1 MAKAKKLPS
10 GSWRVQVYDYKDS
23 NGKRIYK
30 SFTSDDPT
38 PAGRRE
44 AEKQAALFA
53 ANKKDSKEIK
63 DLCNLKYKDAL
74 KQYIDDRASILSP
87 ATVREYKRSLR
98 TDLQG
103 LMDVK
108 ICDMTLNK
116 IQQVINKEAITHS
129 PKSIRNMHGLL
140 SAVMKTYRPDFAL
153 NTALPQK
160 ERPNLY
166 VPNDQEVK
174 EIMIYVEGTVMEL
187 PILLAAFGPMRR
199 GEICALDSQDIKGNV
214 VHVCQN
220 MVRDD
225 KGQWVIKQPKSY
237 AGDRY
242 IEFPDFVAAKWQGVT
257 GRITPLHPN
266 NISDRFKTILKHV
279 GVHPFRFHDLRHYSA
294 SIQHALGI
302 PDAYIMERGGWSNDG
317 VLKNVYR
324 HTIETHKEEMTHK
337 ANDYFESMTGNI
349 KTRKAILQEYSIA
362 IAQDIENCE
371 ERSRIITEATKI
383 LNKYRTLLE
392 QRGWILNP
400 YEGAMMSPDCST
412 LFVFSRE
419 PYNGQLL
426 LFNTDKKEQYIGLV
440 NDYIKSGEFIEIE

>member
-10 GSWRVQVYDYKDS
+10 GSWRVLAYDYTDS

-44 AEKQAALFA
+44 AEKQAAIFA
-53 ANKKDSKEIK
+53 ASKRKKSD
-63 DLCNLKYKDAL
+63 DVCTLKYKDAL
-74 KQYIDDRASILSP
+74 KQYIDDRKSILSP
-87 ATVREYKRSLR
+87 ATVREYRRSLKA
-98 TDLQG
+98 DLQD
-103 LMDVK
+103 LMDERV
-108 ICDMTLNK
+108 CDITQEK
-116 IQQVINKEAITHS
+116 IQQSINKEALNHS
-129 PKSIRNMHGLL
+129 PKSVRNMHGLL
-140 SAVMKTYRPDFAL
+140 SAVMKTYRPDFAI

-166 VPNDQEVK
+166 VPNDEEVK
-174 EIMIYVEGTVMEL
+174 KIMKYAEGTVMEL

-199 GEICALDSQDIKGNV
+199 GEICALESRDIQGNI

-220 MVRDD
+220 MVRNDE
-225 KGQWVIKQPKSY
+225 GQWVIKQPKSY

-242 IEFPDFVAAKWQGVT
+242 IDFPEFVANKWQGIS

-266 NISDRFKTILKHV
+266 NISDRFQVILKHV
-279 GVHPFRFHDLRHYSA
+279 GVHSFRFHDLRHYSA

-302 PDAYIMERGGWSNDG
+302 PDAYIMERGGWGNDT

-324 HTIETHKEEMTHK
+324 HTLEEKKAEMTHK
-337 ANDYFESMTGNI
+337 ANDYFEAMTGKIRNR
-349 KTRKAILQEYSIA
+349 KTILKKYNDLISINAESSEEITCKINQASKVLIEYK
-362 IAQDIENCE
+362 E
-371 ERSRIITEATKI
+371 
-383 LNKYRTLLE
+383 LLE
-392 QRGWILNP
+392 KLGWILNP

-412 LFVFSRE
+412 LFVFSRA

-426 LFNTDKKEQYIGLV
+426 LFDSNKRMQYDKII
-440 NDYIKSGEFIEIE
+440 NEFIGKGDFQEI